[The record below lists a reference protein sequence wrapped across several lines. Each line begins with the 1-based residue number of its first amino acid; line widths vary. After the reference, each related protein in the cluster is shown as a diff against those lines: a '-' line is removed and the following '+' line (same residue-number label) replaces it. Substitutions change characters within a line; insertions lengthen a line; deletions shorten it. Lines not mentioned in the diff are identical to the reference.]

1 MGNVGPL
8 TLYLPSAQFSY
19 WSEFERILREQ
30 WKNMQVNGLVIGPT
44 EGVVKLDGV
53 SGDYILKMSGTSLPS
68 GATLR
73 VDSYSTEAQ
82 TMKISFSAPGKAQA
96 ETQ

>member
-1 MGNVGPL
+1 
-8 TLYLPSAQFSY
+8 
-19 WSEFERILREQ
+19 
-30 WKNMQVNGLVIGPT
+30 MQVNGLVIGPT